1 MLNIHP
7 SILLFLQKTPE
18 LHSQQTFK
26 PVPIKLSCAF
36 NFPKIRNLL
45 PNSRYKSQEA
55 FESFYFLV
63 FLTERV
69 FFLPR
74 CRCTVNDDIIQ
85 LVINFSAVDIFI
97 SVAIINSALVQI
109 LNLGM
114 VVIFKTNLMCLASLT
129 SNFKNISS

>member
-26 PVPIKLSCAF
+26 PVPKKLSCAF

-55 FESFYFLV
+55 FVSFYFLV
-63 FLTERV
+63 FLTERFV
-69 FFLPR
+69 F
-74 CRCTVNDDIIQ
+74 CHVVGAQ
-85 LVINFSAVDIFI
+85 LMMTLFSW
-97 SVAIINSALVQI
+97 
-109 LNLGM
+109 
-114 VVIFKTNLMCLASLT
+114 SLT
-129 SNFKNISS
+129 FLQ